1 MKREDQVINRMLQEV
16 PPDTGQRR
24 LLLGLWF
31 ALGFA
36 LGALGKW
43 VHDKQIYAAGS
54 DFGYYLGLVGGLLML
69 SLLLYPLRKRQVLFG
84 ERCGR
89 MQHWF
94 RFHVCA
100 GICGPLLVLFHSTF
114 RTGSLNA
121 AAALYAMLLVVVS
134 GIIGRFIYRHVSA
147 GLHGR
152 RLQLS
157 ELTQELDATDQEMGA
172 VYLQCPACE
181 QQLEDFRAHALTCET
196 SLAARAWKFATL
208 RLQGKRLAR
217 RLSAETRQTLQ
228 KQQTDTGITP
238 SVALLS
244 RQMTQFRIERHIRL
258 VIAVSQL
265 ARWERLF
272 SLWHVVHV
280 PFLYL
285 LAFSGIVHVIA
296 VHMY

>member
-1 MKREDQVINRMLQEV
+1 MLQEA
-16 PPDTGQRR
+16 PGSAGQRG
-24 LLLGLWF
+24 LLLALWF
-31 ALGFA
+31 ALGAA

-43 VHDKQIYAAGS
+43 VHDRQIYTAGS
-54 DFGYYLGLVGGLLML
+54 DFGYYLGLLGGLLML

-121 AAALYAMLLVVVS
+121 AAALYAMLLVVLS

-147 GLHGR
+147 GLHDR
-152 RLQLS
+152 HLQLS
-157 ELTQELDATDQEMGA
+157 ELTQELDATAQEMGA
-172 VYLQCPACE
+172 IYVECPACE
-181 QQLEDFRAHALTCET
+181 GQLEAFRTHALAREA
-196 SLAARAWKFATL
+196 SLTARAWKFASL
-208 RLQGKRLAR
+208 RFQGRRLAR
-217 RLSAETRQTLQ
+217 RLCAETRRVLEQRQAESGMALSATALGLQ
-228 KQQTDTGITP
+228 L
-238 SVALLS
+238 A
-244 RQMTQFRIERHIRL
+244 QFRIERHIGL
-258 VIAVSQL
+258 VIAASQL
-265 ARWERLF
+265 ASWERLF

-285 LAFSGIVHVIA
+285 LIFSGIVHVIA

>member
-1 MKREDQVINRMLQEV
+1 MLQEA
-16 PPDTGQRR
+16 PLGTGQRR

-31 ALGFA
+31 ALGAA

-43 VHDKQIYAAGS
+43 VHDREIYTADS

-121 AAALYAMLLVVVS
+121 TAALYAMLLVVAS

-157 ELTQELDATDQEMGA
+157 ELTQELDATAQEMGA
-172 VYLQCPACE
+172 VYVECPACE
-181 QQLEDFRAHALTCET
+181 QQLEAFRAHALAREA
-196 SLAARAWKFATL
+196 SLAARAWKFASL
-208 RLQGKRLAR
+208 RFQGRRLAR
-217 RLSAETRQTLQ
+217 RLCAETRQAS
-228 KQQTDTGITP
+228 QQRLAESGTPP
-238 SVALLS
+238 SVAALGL
-244 RQMTQFRIERHIRL
+244 QLAQFRIERHIRL

-272 SLWHVVHV
+272 SLWHVVHL